1 MRFFGYAGRILR
13 VDLGEG
19 DRAGHKTGAVVVEP
33 LDVKDAL
40 RHIGGRGLNVAR
52 LTREIDL
59 DVDPLSP
66 ENLLIIGVGP
76 LDGTLFPG
84 ACRVNFTSK
93 SPQTGILGDSNAG
106 GFFGPELK
114 FAGYDQVVVS
124 GRAKTLSYLLISD
137 GDTRV
142 IPARD
147 LAGLDVWET
156 QRLLLDR
163 HGRRAQVACV
173 GPAAERGVRFS
184 GIFCN
189 LARPAA
195 RTGMGTVLASKNLKA
210 VVVRGKRPVEV
221 AHPDEF
227 LDFVRALDTKILSHP
242 EYGPRVALG
251 TTRLVSALNA
261 AGCLATRHFQ
271 TGRFEHA
278 PAVSGETLAARLR
291 VKSKACFSC
300 TIPCSRFFEVKSGPY
315 AGLKSEG
322 PEFEGLAAF
331 TSRVGSN
338 DLEAGLAT
346 LDMCNRAGMDVISTA
361 ECVSFAMECFQRGI
375 ISKQEADGLDL
386 TWGNIDAVQ
395 TLVRKIA
402 SREGFGDVLA
412 DGVREAARKIGR
424 GSEDLAMHVKGL
436 EIFMADP
443 RGIKGYA
450 LGNAVASRGGDHL
463 RSEPSFEFTQDAA
476 AAVRRFGT
484 KEAAF
489 RLEHKGKG
497 RVVKHFEELCALAD
511 SLDACKNTI
520 VNMEVLPFDEAAT
533 VLRAATGLDFDETA
547 VQAACERTVNLE
559 RCLIVALGV
568 RRKDDTLPRRFREE
582 PMPAGC
588 GATTGATVALDEML
602 DEYYEARGWDA
613 GTGVPTAST
622 LERLGLHEWVTRLA
636 SRGVPVA
643 GRLESL

>member
-1 MRFFGYAGRILR
+1 VKKLFGYAGRIL
-13 VDLGEG
+13 DINLGARNG
-19 DRAGHKTGAVVVEP
+19 AGGMTGAASVEP
-33 LDVKDAL
+33 LDPQDAM
-40 RHIGGRGLNVAR
+40 RYIGGRGLNVAR
-52 LTREIDL
+52 LVREIDL

-66 ENLLIIGVGP
+66 ENVLLVGVGP

-84 ACRVNFTSK
+84 AARVNFTSK

-114 FAGYDQVVVS
+114 FAGYDQVIIR
-124 GRAKTLSYLLISD
+124 GRAARLSYLFISD
-137 GDTRV
+137 DGV
-142 IPARD
+142 QLLPAED

-156 QRLLLDR
+156 QSALLAR

-173 GPAAERGVRFS
+173 GPAAERGVKFS

-189 LARPAA
+189 LVRAAA
-195 RTGMGTVLASKNLKA
+195 RTGMGAVMASKGLKA
-210 VVVRGKRPVEV
+210 IVVRGTRPLEV
-221 AHPDEF
+221 ASPEEF
-227 LDFVRALDTKILSHP
+227 LALVKALDARILSHP
-242 EYGPRVALG
+242 EYKPRVALG

-261 AGCLATRHFQ
+261 AGCLATRHFK

-278 PAVSGETLAARLR
+278 AEVSGEALAARLR
-291 VKSKACFSC
+291 VKGKACFSC
-300 TIPCSRFFEVKSGPY
+300 TIPCSRFFEAKSGPH

-331 TSRVGSN
+331 TSRVGAG

-346 LDMCNRAGMDVISTA
+346 LDICNRAGMDAIATA
-361 ECVSFAMECFQRGI
+361 ECVSFAMECFERGI
-375 ISKQEADGLDL
+375 ISREEADGLDL
-386 TWGNIDAVQ
+386 TWGNSDAVR

-412 DGVREAARKIGR
+412 DGVREAARRIGR

-436 EIFMADP
+436 ELFMADL
-443 RGIKGYA
+443 RGLKGYA

-463 RSEPSFEFTQDAA
+463 RSEPSFELTGDAEA
-476 AAVRRFGT
+476 AERRFGAR
-484 KEAAF
+484 EAAF

-520 VNMEVLPFDEAAT
+520 ANMEVLPFDDAANI
-533 VLRAATGLDFDETA
+533 LRAATGLEFDGA
-547 VQAACERTVNLE
+547 GVQAACERIVNVE
-559 RCLIVALGV
+559 RCFLVALGI
-568 RRKDDTLPRRFREE
+568 RRKDDTLPKRFREE

-588 GATTGATVALDEML
+588 GATSGSTVALDEML
-602 DEYYEARGWDA
+602 DEYYEARGWDVA
-613 GTGVPTAST
+613 TGVPTAST
-622 LERLGLHEWVTRLA
+622 LRRLGLDDWLGRLED
-636 SRGVPVA
+636 RGVPQI
-643 GRLESL
+643 RQ